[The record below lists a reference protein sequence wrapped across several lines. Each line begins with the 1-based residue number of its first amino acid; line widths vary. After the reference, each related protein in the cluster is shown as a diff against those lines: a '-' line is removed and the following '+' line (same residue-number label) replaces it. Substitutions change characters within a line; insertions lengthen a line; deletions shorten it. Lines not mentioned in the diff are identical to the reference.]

1 MDLPLAATATACTW
15 LTAKSVISGM
25 QSIARQPRPLRIP
38 NLLVVTATEMQK
50 EEKKPTLCELQLVKK
65 QQERERLRRE
75 AIRSQW
81 IEYWEI
87 TG

>member
-1 MDLPLAATATACTW
+1 MN
-15 LTAKSVISGM
+15 K
-25 QSIARQPRPLRIP
+25 
-38 NLLVVTATEMQK
+38 E
-50 EEKKPTLCELQLVKK
+50 EEKKRTLCELELVRK

-75 AIRSQW
+75 ALRTQW

>member
-1 MDLPLAATATACTW
+1 MRLIG
-15 LTAKSVISGM
+15 K
-25 QSIARQPRPLRIP
+25 QPRPSKTLS
-38 NLLVVTATEMQK
+38 LTVVIATEMK
-50 EEKKPTLCELQLVKK
+50 EEEKKRTLCELELVRK

-75 AIRSQW
+75 ALRTQW

>member
-1 MDLPLAATATACTW
+1 
-15 LTAKSVISGM
+15 
-25 QSIARQPRPLRIP
+25 
-38 NLLVVTATEMQK
+38 MQK
-50 EEKKPTLCELQLVKK
+50 QEEKKRTLCELELVRK

-75 AIRSQW
+75 ALRTQW

>member
-1 MDLPLAATATACTW
+1 ME
-15 LTAKSVISGM
+15 
-25 QSIARQPRPLRIP
+25 Q
-38 NLLVVTATEMQK
+38 
-50 EEKKPTLCELQLVKK
+50 EEKKPTLCELELVKK

-75 AIRSQW
+75 ALRTQW